1 MEYLKRDEDGLS
13 LSDDQQLETLT
24 ATSVA
29 NLMRE
34 QDADLLAS
42 HHALGANEPDPFG
55 TPMCESVPAMIRD
68 VPNLMLSAAEEEL
81 LFGPNRP
88 ASGEAVLIGQTQAS
102 PHKRR
107 PTLSGQ
113 VFLTGLEKSSL
124 VVEEMKT
131 TRDDQARRSGCMDR
145 HLSEAAQFAAAV
157 GAEEVTS
164 EIRIID
170 NYYDDDDDDES
181 SKDKKALGNST
192 VPMTSGVGVSVEGRG
207 CPSVNKAVSTE
218 TTFQA
223 DLSSTLT
230 TTALTSGVMVGRP
243 HKQVIKTKRG
253 FLDQLP
259 GGDLQ
264 PTFIYKGIHS
274 NPPEIVQRGIQRGN
288 YAQLHRK
295 AWLEVSDKYHR
306 YGKNLRL
313 YYRYWEKLGCP
324 FNMFFDWLDS
334 KGEAAGQPLPELE
347 KCPRAQLDSDVVLY
361 ISNPDVTEKYTIG
374 IIVQGDTGAGLMVDN
389 DGDPIVTGQDG
400 WIFVLRDNRLY
411 GAQKIS
417 SVTGERMKQRFH
429 HSSFFGG
436 KAVEAAGIFITDDK
450 GYLTQL
456 LPHSGHY
463 RPGESHMQRVLFFL
477 YHMGIDLRT
486 FDMDMQ
492 QILHVARDT
501 ETGDGGKVEKTKE
514 KKKKIESLC
523 LQPAVLVACFLA
535 HKARFI
541 GNGIFKQ
548 IHKIRNA
555 PVTNVTEALELI
567 DDGGCW

>member
-313 YYRYWEKLGCP
+313 YYRYWERFGCP